1 MRIELHY
8 FEGCPGYEPTLTLLQ
23 SVLKALGVDD
33 PIKRVCPA
41 DEREARAFSF
51 MGSPSVLINGSDV
64 GGRLEPANA
73 MSCRVYERGP
83 VPERWMVEAAVLGA
97 MKPLGILFLC
107 VANSAR
113 SQMAEGIMRSLAPD
127 HIRVYS
133 AGSAPGE
140 LHPVAVTV
148 LQEEGLDI
156 SMQTSKHVSTIPASN
171 VDVVVT
177 LCAEEECPVFLGDA
191 RRVHWGL
198 PDPAA
203 EMDGI
208 LAAFREVRD
217 KLSCRLG
224 VMLSFL
230 NDPNTSV

>member
-1 MRIELHY
+1 MQIELHY

-23 SVLKALGVDD
+23 SVLKSLGVDD

-41 DEREARAFSF
+41 NEREARAFSF

-73 MSCRVYERGP
+73 MSCRVYKRGP
-83 VPERWMVEAAVLGA
+83 VPERWMLEAAALGA
-97 MKPLGILFLC
+97 MKPMGILFLC

-113 SQMAEGIMRSLAPD
+113 SQMAEGIMRGLAHD
-127 HIRVYS
+127 YIRVYS

-140 LHPVAVTV
+140 LHPAAVTV
-148 LQEEGLDI
+148 LQEEGIDI
-156 SMQTSKHVSTIPASN
+156 SMLTSKHISTIPASN
-171 VDVVVT
+171 VDSVVT

-191 RRVHWGL
+191 RRVHWEL

-203 EMDGI
+203 EMDGV

-217 KLSCRLG
+217 ELTRRLG
-224 VMLSFL
+224 VMFRFI
-230 NDPNTSV
+230 